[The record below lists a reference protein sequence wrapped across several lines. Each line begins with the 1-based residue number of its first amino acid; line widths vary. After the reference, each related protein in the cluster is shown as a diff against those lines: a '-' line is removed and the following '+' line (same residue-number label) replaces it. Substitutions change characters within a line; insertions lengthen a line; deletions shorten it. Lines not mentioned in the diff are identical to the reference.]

1 MNAANP
7 LPEGKLPPGLLSEL
21 LQNTAQSAAEIIVAA
36 EAGEDAAVVRGSE
49 KIVLTADPIT
59 FTEEAIGTYT
69 VAVNGNDIVAM
80 GGTPRYLTTT
90 ILLPIGTELSK
101 VQAIFEDIAAASEKA
116 GILWVGGH
124 TEVTSAVSRIVI
136 SAQAVGFIDGLP
148 TTTASARPGEV
159 IVMTKWAGLEGT
171 TLIARERP
179 AEVLSLL
186 GSESYREGLAW
197 LEDPGI
203 SVIREG
209 ALLKN
214 LDLGAAHDPTEGG
227 IATGIHEIAD
237 RSRVGIRIQG
247 ERIPIRP
254 ETEKIC
260 RHFGLDPLG
269 LLSSGT
275 LLFTCSAETAES
287 AAALLQEHSI
297 VMAVIGDITRETGHI
312 LITAQDRERPLPL
325 FERDEVIKLG

>member
-1 MNAANP
+1 
-7 LPEGKLPPGLLSEL
+7 
-21 LQNTAQSAAEIIVAA
+21 
-36 EAGEDAAVVRGSE
+36 VVRGSE

-59 FTEEAIGTYT
+59 FTEESIGTYT

-90 ILLPIGTELSK
+90 ILLPLGTKLSK
-101 VQAIFEDIAAASEKA
+101 VRAIFEDIAAASEKA

-136 SAQAVGFIDGLP
+136 SAQAVGFIDGKP
-148 TTTASARPGEV
+148 TTTTSARPGEV

-171 TLIARERP
+171 TLIARERA

-186 GSESYREGLAW
+186 GPESYREVLAW

-227 IATGIHEIAD
+227 IATGIHEIAE